1 MKGIGIDVDKEQKD
15 STTEETT
22 VVHRFT
28 GDFEAVLTGSSNSDI
43 HLLDAILDIVGALV
57 IVSDVNGSIV
67 RFNRMCETTTNY
79 SFDELQGKCVWESLL
94 RKEDVEPFKV
104 DFAKIVDGQYP
115 LSIENFMLT
124 KNGQQRLITWS
135 NTALLNEDSGQV
147 EYVVLT
153 GLDITERKI
162 AEQRLQYLA
171 HFDSLTDLPNR
182 TLFYD
187 RLSHTLGHSRRYNQM
202 FALLFIDLDGFK
214 HINDTLGHDM
224 GDLLLKQTAKKLP
237 NCVRD
242 TDTVAHVGGDEFVII
257 LPFIKKVQ
265 DAAFVAEKIIETLS
279 EPFLLDGH
287 DCFVGASI
295 GISIYPSDGDDI
307 DTLLKNSDIAMYQ
320 AKERGRSN
328 YQFFNTEMNSR
339 ALRRLKLEN
348 NLRKALERNEFVLYY
363 QPKINLTT
371 GKVCAAEALIRWL
384 NPKHGII
391 SPVEFIP
398 LAEETGLIIP
408 IGEWVLRTACKESIA
423 WQRAGYPPIVIAV
436 NLSVKQFRA
445 ENLIKTIEDILEE
458 TQLSP
463 ELLELEL
470 TESIV
475 MEDAEKAIKVL
486 RNVRD
491 KGIHVAIDDFGMG
504 YSSLSYLKRFPIC
517 RLKID
522 RSFVRDITTDPDDEA
537 ISTAIIAM
545 SHSLKLDVTA
555 EGVETY
561 EQLEFLRAL
570 KCDEAQGYL
579 FSQPLPSKEFL
590 EFLDSSVTF

>member
-1 MKGIGIDVDKEQKD
+1 MDVAKDLKDGATKET
-15 STTEETT
+15 SG
-22 VVHRFT
+22 VHQFT
-28 GDFEAVLTGSSNSDI
+28 GNLEAVLTCGNNGDC
-43 HLLDAILDIVGALV
+43 HLLDIVLNIVGALV
-57 IVSDVNGSIV
+57 MVSDINGSIV
-67 RFNRMCETTTNY
+67 RFNKTCETTTDY
-79 SFDELQGKCVWESLL
+79 SFEELKGKCIWECLL
-94 RKEDVEPFKV
+94 RNEDVEQFKV
-104 DFAKIVDGQYP
+104 DFAKIIEGHYP
-115 LSIENFMLT
+115 LSFENILLG
-124 KNGQQRLITWS
+124 KKGQQRLIAWS
-135 NTALLNEDSGQV
+135 NTALLNEQSGQI
-147 EYVVLT
+147 EYVVMT
-153 GLDITERKI
+153 GIDITERKI

-202 FALLFIDLDGFK
+202 FALLFLDLDGFK

-224 GDLLLKQTAKKLP
+224 GDLLLKKIAKKLP
-237 NCVRD
+237 DCVRD
-242 TDTVAHVGGDEFVII
+242 TDTVAHVGGDEFVVI

-265 DAAFVAEKIIETLS
+265 DAAMVAEKIIETIS
-279 EPFLLDGH
+279 EPFSLDGH
-287 DCFVGASI
+287 ECFAGASI

-320 AKERGRSN
+320 AKDKGRNN
-328 YQFFNTEMNSR
+328 YQFFNSDMNVK

-363 QPKINLTT
+363 QPKINLAT
-371 GKVCAAEALIRWL
+371 GKICAAEALIRWI
-384 NPKHGII
+384 NPQHGVI

-408 IGEWVLRTACKESIA
+408 IGEWVLRTACMESIA
-423 WQRAGYPPIVIAV
+423 WQKAGYPPIVIAV
-436 NLSVKQFRA
+436 NLSAKQFNS
-445 ENLIKTIEDILEE
+445 ENLMKTIEDILDE
-458 TQLSP
+458 TQLTP

-475 MEDAEKAIKVL
+475 MGDAEKAIKVL

-537 ISTAIIAM
+537 ISRAIIAM

-555 EGVETY
+555 EGVETL

-570 KCDEAQGYL
+570 KCDEAQGFL
-579 FSQPLPSKEFL
+579 FSKPLPSKEFL
-590 EFLDSSVTF
+590 EFLDNFTIF

>member
-1 MKGIGIDVDKEQKD
+1 MDKEQKD
-15 STTEETT
+15 STTDETG
-22 VVHRFT
+22 VVRKFT
-28 GDFEAVLTGSSNSDI
+28 GNLEAVLTDCSNADI
-43 HLLDAILDIVGALV
+43 HLLDAILDIVGALI
-57 IVSDVNGSIV
+57 IVSDVDGSIV

-79 SFDELQGKCVWESLL
+79 SFDELQGKCIWESLL
-94 RKEDVEPFKV
+94 RKEDVEQFKV

-115 LSIENFMLT
+115 LSIENFLLT

-135 NTALLNEDSGQV
+135 NTALLNEQSGQV

-214 HINDTLGHDM
+214 HVNDTLGHDM

-242 TDTVAHVGGDEFVII
+242 TDTVAHVGGDEFVVI

-265 DAAFVAEKIIETLS
+265 DAALVAEKIIETLS

-287 DCFVGASI
+287 ECFVGASI
-295 GISIYPSDGDDI
+295 GISVYPSDGDDI

-363 QPKINLTT
+363 QPKINLST

-408 IGEWVLRTACKESIA
+408 IGEWVLRTACKESIE

-436 NLSVKQFRA
+436 NLSVKQFRS
-445 ENLIKTIEDILEE
+445 ENLIKTIEDILDE
-458 TQLSP
+458 TQLRP

-579 FSQPLPSKEFL
+579 FSQPLPAKEFL